1 MRRLT
6 SPLLRIALREIRRIH
21 TESVYPFCMLVLPL
35 GCCLFF
41 TSLMEDSLTQATINK
56 DIMAR
61 PLPQA
66 IVIDTNATG
75 TSRLDYAV
83 YLSNTILP
91 GILMTVIMLTTVYSL
106 GTELKYNTARQWL
119 AAAHHNVL
127 TALSGKLL
135 PHTLI
140 FLTVVLSL
148 DACLYGLLHYPC
160 HCGIPT
166 LLLLATLLVL
176 SSQALGVFFFALFP
190 SLRLALNL
198 SSLWGIA
205 SFSISGFTFPVTS
218 MPSCLQALC
227 NLFPLRH
234 YFLLHASQ
242 AFNGSPLHYA
252 WLPIAA
258 LSAFIAL
265 PLLFIP
271 RLRSALL
278 TYCYIP

>member
-1 MRRLT
+1 
-6 SPLLRIALREIRRIH
+6 
-21 TESVYPFCMLVLPL
+21 MLVLPL

-166 LLLLATLLVL
+166 LLLLAMLLVL

-198 SSLWGIA
+198 SSLWSIA

-242 AFNGSPLHYA
+242 AFNGSPFHYA
-252 WLPIAA
+252 WLPLVA
-258 LSAFIAL
+258 LSGFIVL
-265 PLLFIP
+265 PLLLLP
-271 RLRSALL
+271 RLRTALL